1 MRDTFGDRRATVVS
15 FATGNP
21 IWPRFQRTTHL
32 ASAFE
37 REFEFR
43 VERVPDPEQT
53 GSFKGTPPP
62 RLARKA
68 LRPLVL
74 DSFEIPA
81 RLALRDWTP
90 SGRGALLIGW
100 PFSPLYIAASRLLAA
115 GIPYVVDA
123 GDPWALTA
131 PESNPYPWSRL
142 VSQRRAR
149 AAEAFLWRHAAAGVV
164 TTRTQASK
172 LRALFP
178 DLKLLVRPNGYVTAA
193 ESIVDRVPANPVL
206 SELRL
211 VQFGSVNDSRLPIGD
226 WLSTMREALGLTRV
240 RFANYGHVDRPELVR
255 TGDPAVVI
263 EVHDPVDWGRAR
275 QLACSFDAAV
285 VTANRYPGQLPSK
298 AIQYLTLP
306 VPRIALT
313 SSSREDELGA
323 FAAQAPGF
331 LAVGIDSRED
341 IRGLIARLRRPW
353 SHRELRPPPGD
364 SWAEVGREIVQFAI
378 ESWDRTE
385 LPGADH
391 ARVRALT

>member
-1 MRDTFGDRRATVVS
+1 MRDTFGDRRAIVVS

-32 ASAFE
+32 TTALE

-43 VERVPDPEQT
+43 VERVPDPEHT
-53 GSFKGTPPP
+53 GSFKGTPPS

-68 LRPLVL
+68 LRRLVL

-81 RLALRDWTP
+81 RFALRDWTP

-100 PFSPLYIAASRLLAA
+100 PFSPLYIAASRLVAA

-131 PESNPYPWSRL
+131 PEPYPGSGL
-142 VSQRRAR
+142 VSRRRAR
-149 AAEAFLWRHAAAGVV
+149 GAETFLWRHAAAGVV
-164 TTRTQASK
+164 TTRTQASN
-172 LRALFP
+172 LRAHFP
-178 DLKLLVRPNGYVTAA
+178 DLNLLVRPNGYVTAA
-193 ESIVDRVPANPVL
+193 ESIVDPDPANAVPG
-206 SELRL
+206 ELRL

-226 WLSTMREALGLTRV
+226 WLSRLREASGLTRV

-255 TGDPAVVI
+255 TGDPAVVV

-275 QLACSFDAAV
+275 QLARSFDAAV
-285 VTANRYPGQLPSK
+285 VTANRNPGQLPSK

-313 SSSREDELGA
+313 SSCREDELGA

-331 LAVGIDSRED
+331 LAVSIDSQED
-341 IRGLIARLRRPW
+341 IPALIARLRRPW
-353 SHRELRPPPGD
+353 SHRELRPPSRD
-364 SWAEVGREIVQFAI
+364 SWAEVGRQIVEFAI

-385 LPGADH
+385 LVGADH

>member
-1 MRDTFGDRRATVVS
+1 MRDTLHDQRAIVVS

-32 ASAFE
+32 ATALE

-43 VERVPDPEQT
+43 VERVPGPEHA

-81 RLALRDWTP
+81 RLALRDWKP

-100 PFSPLYIAASRLLAA
+100 PFSPLYIAASRLVAA

-131 PESNPYPWSRL
+131 PQPYPWSRL
-142 VSQRRAR
+142 VPRRRAR
-149 AAEAFLWRHAAAGVV
+149 AAEAFLWSHSAAGVV
-164 TTRTQASK
+164 TTRTQASN

-178 DLKLLVRPNGYVTAA
+178 DLNLLVRPNGYVTAA
-193 ESIVDRVPANPVL
+193 DSIVDREPANVVPG
-206 SELRL
+206 ELRL
-211 VQFGSVNDSRLPIGD
+211 VQFGSVNDCRLPIGD
-226 WLSTMREALGLTRV
+226 WLSRLREASGLTRV
-240 RFANYGHVDRPELVR
+240 RFSNYGHVDRPELVHTR
-255 TGDPAVVI
+255 DSSVVV
-263 EVHDPVDWGRAR
+263 EVHHPVDWGRAC
-275 QLACSFDAAV
+275 QLARSFDAAV
-285 VTANRYPGQLPSK
+285 VIANRNPGQLPSK

-313 SSSREDELGA
+313 SSSTEDELGA

-331 LAVGIDSRED
+331 LAVGIDSQED
-341 IRGLIARLRRPW
+341 IPRLIAHLRRPW
-353 SHRELRPPPGD
+353 SHGELRPPPAD
-364 SWAEVGREIVQFAI
+364 SWAEVGREIVEFAI
-378 ESWDRTE
+378 ESWDRTRQ
-385 LPGADH
+385 LRADH
-391 ARVRALT
+391 ARISALT